1 MAIDGGKRNSK
12 VAHYCVV
19 AVLVLLPAVAQA
31 QEWTGNANALLGR
44 KTLDEEGWA
53 PLDEHV
59 GIGVLLD
66 FKKQTWPVAVAIDL
80 LWSDDGEFERNPF
93 TGQHASADAETA
105 EVGLGLRKTWDH
117 YLRARPYVGGGVAF
131 ISADVFVRVLGV
143 RVSDSDEAGG
153 IWINGGFYWT
163 IGGGFNLGFDLRY
176 SQAEVTLFGVEAQ
189 AGGRQTSL
197 LVGYHW

>member
-1 MAIDGGKRNSK
+1 
-12 VAHYCVV
+12 
-19 AVLVLLPAVAQA
+19 LPAVAQA

-44 KTLDEEGWA
+44 KTLDEEDWA

-66 FKKQTWPVAVAIDL
+66 FKKQTWPVAIAIDL
-80 LWSDDGEFERNPF
+80 HWSDDGEFERNPI
-93 TGQHASADAETA
+93 TGQRASADAETA
-105 EVGLGLRKTWDH
+105 EVDLGLRKTWDH

-131 ISADVFVRVLGV
+131 ISADVFARVLGV
-143 RVSDSDEAGG
+143 RVSDSDESAGF
-153 IWINGGFYWT
+153 WINGGFYWT
-163 IGGGFNLGFDLRY
+163 IGGGFNLGFDLRF
-176 SQAEVTLFGVEAQ
+176 SQAEVTLFEVDAE